1 MARPEPPTPRQRKRV
16 IATGLVLAA
25 IALGIYLF
33 VIARYLANG

>member
-16 IATGLVLAA
+16 IVTGLVLAA